1 MRSHPYNL
9 FLDFGA
15 SYTKLVGINTVG
27 NVILN
32 RRVAAPKLN
41 HSEVHAYYK
50 NYDPL
55 EYARHAETA
64 YNSVL
69 TEFGRPM
76 NVAISGQVAT
86 YVILDDKNQPLT
98 PIVSWQDTSSLLLA
112 PGENS
117 TRISLNEAANVVHED
132 GVRPGLPALS
142 IYSYLAKLANNSS
155 RKKKYTP
162 LTSFLLMKI
171 SRGSTPVDLIHS
183 SEAHAS
189 GFYSLTKKSWL
200 RTDNFKECFPE
211 FSFPEVVHHPQ
222 FFFDAT
228 KKIKYWLPIGDQQAA
243 VFGSNVSEETCIIHI
258 ATGGQVIQYSDD
270 LSFGPDKSLQ
280 TRPTLDGKGCLK
292 TVTHLPAGRLFNKV
306 LQFLSDVTGKNID
319 WDYLESLENESK
331 GNNLVEIDVQRMNTN
346 QDYFPPLSAFN
357 NSPTAF
363 LEAFIA
369 GISTV
374 YASKIEL
381 LPNGK
386 NSKIHYSGGLICKS
400 RKLQHAINLK
410 LPNQETSV
418 SLVSDTSIA
427 GLNKMINHGY

>member
-1 MRSHPYNL
+1 VRSHTYNL

-27 NVILN
+27 NIILN
-32 RRVAAPKLN
+32 RRVTAPKLN
-41 HSEVHAYYK
+41 QSDVNANYK
-50 NYDPL
+50 NYDPM

-98 PIVSWQDTSSLLLA
+98 PIVSWQDTSSLLFVSE
-112 PGENS
+112 ENS
-117 TRISLNEAANVVHED
+117 TRISLNEAANVVLED

-155 RKKKYTP
+155 RKKKYAP

-171 SRGSTPVDLIHS
+171 SRSSIPVDLIHS

-189 GFYSLTKKSWL
+189 GFYSLKKKSWL
-200 RTDNFKECFPE
+200 CTANFKECFPE
-211 FSFPEVVHHPQ
+211 LSFPEVVHHPE

-228 KKIKYWLPIGDQQAA
+228 NKIKYWLPIGDQQAA
-243 VFGSNVSEETCIIHI
+243 VYGSNVSEDTCIIHI
-258 ATGGQVIQYSDD
+258 ATGGQVIQYSND
-270 LSFGPDKSLQ
+270 LSVEPKNSLQ
-280 TRPTLDGKGCLK
+280 TRPTLDGKGCLQ
-292 TVTHLPAGRLFNKV
+292 TITHLPAGRIFNKV
-306 LQFLSDVTGKNID
+306 LQVLSEVTGESID
-319 WDYLESLENESK
+319 WDYLESLENDSM
-331 GNNLVEIDVQRMNTN
+331 GNSLVEIDVQRMNTN
-346 QDYFPPLSAFN
+346 QEYFPSLSVFS
-357 NSPTAF
+357 NSPNAF
-363 LEAFIA
+363 LAAFIA
-369 GISTV
+369 GFSTV
-374 YASKIEL
+374 YASKIDL

-427 GLNKMINHGY
+427 GLNKMINQGY